1 MKGNDILRYNS
12 ARLFAAS
19 RTVPDQIQAIS
30 LIQDFSFGF
39 NIQREEIKSVGYE
52 EILKPVIS
60 NQRPYLSFSYFLSD
74 VDNEKLFRMPVT
86 SEAAILDKIP
96 LFSGLES
103 FDLFFLSN
111 TEGQDFKDFTP
122 EGELSACAFIN
133 ANLTSYSFDIL
144 ASGLIKVNVSFE
156 AEDVLYD
163 TFENISDYSYLDYDR
178 EDLQI
183 TNRNIFQINDGQR
196 EINLGIGGFETQG
209 RVQSFSFSADISRK
223 VLYDFG
229 QHAHQREIMFP
240 VEASISL
247 DAFVSNQIS
256 GRLKNILCENHSTDF
271 LISNSRATC
280 ENPNI
285 DDDKSGMAF
294 LGSRLVSQQY
304 ETSVS
309 KGDYLTTSLNFSLD
323 IPKVFTGK
331 AGAFISQHITQ
342 LDGIVTSEDSEPDGA
357 GGRRSKTGTGN
368 VLDILLEDGSGGKL
382 LLEVAKD
389 MIEQLRDLQGG

>member
-19 RTVPDQIQAIS
+19 RTVPDQIKAIS
-30 LIQDFSFGF
+30 LIQDFNFGF
-39 NIQREEIKSVGYE
+39 KLEREEIKSIGYE

-86 SEAAILDKIP
+86 SEAAIQDQIP
-96 LFSGLES
+96 LFTGLES

-111 TEGQDFKDFTP
+111 SEGRDFKDFTP

-133 ANLTSYSFDIL
+133 ANLSSYSFEVL
-144 ASGLIKVNVSFE
+144 TSGLIKVNVSFE

-183 TNRNIFQINDGQR
+183 TNRNIFQINNGEK
-196 EINLGIGGFETQG
+196 EINLGIGGYETQG
-209 RVQSFSFSADISRK
+209 RIQSFSFSADISRK

-229 QHAHQREIMFP
+229 QHSHQREIIFP
-240 VEASISL
+240 VQASISL
-247 DAFVSNQIS
+247 DAFVSKQIS
-256 GRLKNILCENHSTDF
+256 GRLKNIICEDNSTDF

-280 ENPNI
+280 ENPKI
-285 DDDKSGMAF
+285 EDDKSGMAF
-294 LGSRLVSQQY
+294 IGSRLISQQY

-309 KGDYLTTSLNFSLD
+309 RGDYLTTSLNFSLD
-323 IPKVFTGK
+323 IPRVFTGK

-342 LDGIVTSEDSEPDGA
+342 NGGVVTTEDTESDGV

-382 LLEVAKD
+382 LMEVAKD
-389 MIEQLRDLQGG
+389 MIKQLRDLQGG